1 MKSLAVAQLIIKS
14 LSINDIASKVY
25 IALNNENDMY
35 LIAIPELNW
44 SLEVDKSLSD
54 DDFKDELVI
63 HLFTLLDESL
73 SNDIANAIIQWIFED

>member
-1 MKSLAVAQLIIKS
+1 MDQLIIKS
-14 LSINDIASKVY
+14 LSINDIASNVY

>member
-1 MKSLAVAQLIIKS
+1 MDQLFIKS
-14 LSINDIASKVY
+14 LSINDIASNVY

>member
-1 MKSLAVAQLIIKS
+1 MFIKS
-14 LSINDIASKVY
+14 LSINDIASNVY

>member
-1 MKSLAVAQLIIKS
+1 MIIKS
-14 LSINDIASKVY
+14 LSINDIASNVY